1 MDESRKQFEEWVLSR
16 PEAEHDD
23 IVMRSGEY
31 LRILTTFMWETWQAS
46 REAIEIEVP
55 DVEKWRSVDAVRAQT
70 AYKSS
75 ITAELSAA
83 GIKVKE

>member
-1 MDESRKQFEEWVLSR
+1 MDESRKQFQEWVLSS

-31 LRILTTFMWETWQAS
+31 LRILNTFMWEAWQAS
-46 REAIEIEVP
+46 REAIEIELP
-55 DVEKWRSVDAVRAQT
+55 MKKAEHASHQSVFNGGIDAVAKAIR
-70 AYKSS
+70 
-75 ITAELSAA
+75 AA